1 MRDELSFVK
10 YQKYMKLM
18 DPIGTGFKM
27 PFKQDV
33 PLSVS
38 LIENIVD
45 GVFSTAAA

>member
-18 DPIGTGFKM
+18 DPISTGFNIL
-27 PFKQDV
+27 FKEDAS
-33 PLSVS
+33 LSVS
-38 LIENIVD
+38 LNENIVD